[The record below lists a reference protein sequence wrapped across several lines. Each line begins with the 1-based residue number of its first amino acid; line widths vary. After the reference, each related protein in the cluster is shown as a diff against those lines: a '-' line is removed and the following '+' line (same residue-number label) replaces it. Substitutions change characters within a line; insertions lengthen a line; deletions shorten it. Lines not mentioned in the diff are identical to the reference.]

1 APTPSPFPTTNK
13 IERGPKAPKPR
24 TETEAF
30 RFTPHSLLNKARPRA
45 LGRSAGSFPIV
56 LFPPRERRTEEVCPA
71 RGGSVESFC
80 CLSRELYDLFPYWKS
95 HPSHRKHLQCHDHIG
110 FALFSLVV
118 QRTVAPP
125 TRKGI
130 NMETSLPF
138 GSENLWRK
146 SGFKFPETARLY
158 SQREYAAPKIIPSAA
173 NVATKLFIWKAP
185 TEMGNSPIKLL
196 VPGELILA
204 KVEEKEMV
212 GRFGM
217 VLTEPPA
224 QRLSSLTNRAL

>member
-1 APTPSPFPTTNK
+1 MHGCPPFFLSLGPTQQDTAQPKNVSAPARASLILKVKLWLQTKEMDQKKGGLPQRAMP
-13 IERGPKAPKPR
+13 PKP
-24 TETEAF
+24 TEGS
-30 RFTPHSLLNKARPRA
+30 RIRPIA
-45 LGRSAGSFPIV
+45 STYNVMITLVYP
-56 LFPPRERRTEEVCPA
+56 
-71 RGGSVESFC
+71 
-80 CLSRELYDLFPYWKS
+80 
-95 HPSHRKHLQCHDHIG
+95 
-110 FALFSLVV
+110 FSLVV

-146 SGFKFPETARLY
+146 SGFKFPETTRLY

-173 NVATKLFIWKAP
+173 NVATKLFLWKAP

-217 VLTEPPA
+217 VLTEPP
-224 QRLSSLTNRAL
+224 